1 MPLPD
6 DAEDDDLLS
15 ADELAARTR
24 ALVAQVD
31 AMTGSGCVQCRRPLC
46 GHGALLA
53 IVLGMR
59 HQPHC
64 APCAAASMQEDP
76 ASLAE
81 RSLQWITRR
90 ECFRHVWLR
99 ASAAEGFAAHE
110 RPACHFADAP
120 LIAPAAA
127 AGDIPPADAP
137 PADAHW
143 NAGDLGCGELVL
155 ELRFKLLELPP
166 GGIIAV
172 TARDPAA
179 PVDLPAWCGLCG
191 HVLLH
196 ARHPDYFIQR
206 KRN

>member
-6 DAEDDDLLS
+6 DDDDDQLS
-15 ADELAARTR
+15 ADELAQRTR

-31 AMTGSGCVQCRRPLC
+31 ALTGSGCVRCRRPLC

-53 IVLGMR
+53 IVLGLR

-64 APCAAASMQEDP
+64 ATCAAASMGEDP

-81 RSLQWITRR
+81 RGLQWITRR
-90 ECFRHVWLR
+90 DCFRHVWLR

-110 RPACHFADAP
+110 RPACHFADAAP
-120 LIAPAAA
+120 FVSAATATTSDAPAA
-127 AGDIPPADAP
+127 DARW
-137 PADAHW
+137 D
-143 NAGDLGCGELVL
+143 AGDLGCGELVL

-191 HVLLH
+191 HSLLH